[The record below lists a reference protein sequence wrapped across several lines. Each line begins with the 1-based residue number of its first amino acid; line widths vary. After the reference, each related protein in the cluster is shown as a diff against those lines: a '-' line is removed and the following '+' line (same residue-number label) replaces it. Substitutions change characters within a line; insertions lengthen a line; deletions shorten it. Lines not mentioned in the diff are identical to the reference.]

1 MSIMSY
7 AITFSLLF
15 AVVVIYKVATM
26 RMALM
31 MRDGMAE
38 AVRAIMLDNSAS
50 DELKAVAMT
59 AFHASMVPAT
69 ALRGVLP
76 WNRRKHRPCAERLE
90 LTKHERSRFDGLI
103 RRHFLPINII
113 AGLHWYIL
121 FFLVLA
127 VIAVVAGVFAR
138 GRRAGVSLLRRL
150 EDQILNPRE
159 CWHN

>member
-1 MSIMSY
+1 MSMMSY
-7 AITFSLLF
+7 ATTLSLLF
-15 AVVVIYKVATM
+15 AAVVVYKVATM

-38 AVRAIMLDNSAS
+38 SVRDIMLDDSAS
-50 DELKAVAMT
+50 DRLKAVAMT

-69 ALRGVLP
+69 VLRGVLP
-76 WNRRKHRPCAERLE
+76 WNIRKHRQCAEKLE
-90 LTKHERSRFDGLI
+90 LSEHERSRFDDLI
-103 RRHFLPINII
+103 RHHFLPINII

-127 VIAVVAGVFAR
+127 VIAVVAGLFAR
-138 GRRAGVSLLRRL
+138 GRRAGVSLLRSL